1 MTMFTARMSLIL
13 AAFGLA
19 ATGAS
24 GQEAAPAA
32 ESSPAPPS
40 KLETLAESCSA
51 HKFETVVKT
60 VTADGNTRGSR
71 VKICGEPGQT
81 DADWLVTLK
90 DSMAKTE
97 SNQEL
102 TPAVRTQIIAALKAE
117 IGRLEQSAS
126 AATTAA
132 PQATIAISHD
142 PVSVPEAPP
151 EYASV
156 PQLPAPLP
164 RASTT
169 RTSVASAPLVR
180 PRLSI
185 RCALPH
191 ESFAECRR
199 LERETQL
206 SIRADEDLADGISLR
221 FLRGGDARAELDLGA
236 LQAGA
241 TLRERLPSR
250 VCAGVLRGKVEVQV
264 LSKGRVADTFGPL
277 ALYCG
282 S

>member
-1 MTMFTARMSLIL
+1 MTMFIARMSLIL

-19 ATGAS
+19 ATGAF
-24 GQEAAPAA
+24 GQEAAPSAD
-32 ESSPAPPS
+32 SSPAPPS
-40 KLETLAESCSA
+40 KLETLAETCSA
-51 HKFETVVKT
+51 HKFETIVKN
-60 VTADGNTRGSR
+60 VTADGRTRGSR

-81 DADWLVTLK
+81 DADWLITLK

-102 TPAVRTQIIAALKAE
+102 TPAVRTQIIVALKAE
-117 IGRLEQSAS
+117 IGRLEEAALA
-126 AATTAA
+126 AATVA
-132 PQATIAISHD
+132 PLATIAVSHA

-164 RASTT
+164 RVGTA
-169 RTSVASAPLVR
+169 RASAASPPLVR
-180 PRLSI
+180 PRLSL

-221 FLRGGDARAELDLGA
+221 FLRGGDTRADLDLGA
-236 LQAGA
+236 LKAGA
-241 TLRERLPSR
+241 ALRERLPSR
-250 VCAGVLRGKVEVQV
+250 VCAGVLRGKVQVQV
-264 LSKGRVADTFGPL
+264 LSKGRVADTLGPF

>member
-13 AAFGLA
+13 AVFGLA

-24 GQEAAPAA
+24 GQETAPADGA
-32 ESSPAPPS
+32 ESPPS
-40 KLETLAESCSA
+40 ALETLAESCSA
-51 HKFETVVKT
+51 HKFETVVKN
-60 VTADGNTRGSR
+60 VTEDGRTHGSR

-90 DSMAKTE
+90 DSLAKTK
-97 SNQEL
+97 SNEAL
-102 TPAVRTQIIAALKAE
+102 TPAVRTQIMAALKAE
-117 IGRLEQSAS
+117 IGRLDQSAS
-126 AATTAA
+126 AAATAA
-132 PQATIAISHD
+132 PRVTIEISHD
-142 PVSVPEAPP
+142 PVSVPEARP

-164 RASTT
+164 RASIS
-169 RTSVASAPLVR
+169 RASAASSPLVR

-191 ESFAECRR
+191 ESFTECRR

-221 FLRGGDARAELDLGA
+221 FLRGGDARADLDLGV
-236 LQAGA
+236 LEAGA

-250 VCAGVLRGKVEVQV
+250 VCAGVLRGKVQVQV
-264 LSKGRVADTFGPL
+264 LSKGRVADTLGPF

>member
-24 GQEAAPAA
+24 GQVETPPAD
-32 ESSPAPPS
+32 SSPPPS
-40 KLETLAESCSA
+40 KLETLAETCSA
-51 HKFETVVKT
+51 HKFETLVMNVA
-60 VTADGNTRGSR
+60 ADGRTRGSR

-90 DSMAKTE
+90 DSLAKTG

-102 TPAVRTQIIAALKAE
+102 APAVRTQIIAALEGE
-117 IGRLEQSAS
+117 IVRLEESAASVAAS
-126 AATTAA
+126 AA
-132 PQATIAISHD
+132 PLATIEISHD

-164 RASTT
+164 RVGTA
-169 RTSVASAPLVR
+169 RASAASPPLVR

-191 ESFAECRR
+191 ESFGECRR

-206 SIRADEDLADGISLR
+206 SIRADETLADGISLR
-221 FLRGGDARAELDLGA
+221 FLRGGDARADLDLGA
-236 LQAGA
+236 LEAGA
-241 TLRERLPSR
+241 SRRERLPSR
-250 VCAGVLRGKVEVQV
+250 VCAGVLRGKVQVQV
-264 LSKGRVADTFGPL
+264 LNKGRVADTLGPL
-277 ALYCG
+277 PLYCG